1 MYGILIFAS
10 TVFMGFFAIMNPI
23 GNMPIFLGLVVGIDK
38 SEQKKIAW
46 KSVSLAFIIV
56 AAFSIFGSLIFKAF
70 GITLPAFQIGGGL
83 LIFVVGYQL
92 LHGKESAMHH
102 PAEGENDQ
110 DTAVE
115 DIAISPLAI
124 PILAGPGTIST
135 AMNFVGEGS
144 VLHIVVVIGM
154 FALICIITY
163 FCFIFGEKILLH
175 FKKGVVKVITRL
187 MGLIITIISVQ
198 MVIAGIH
205 NAIKMNQ

>member
-1 MYGILIFAS
+1 MNGIFVFSS

-23 GNMPIFLGLVVGIDK
+23 GNMPIFLGLVEGVDK

-46 KSVSLAFIIV
+46 KSVSLAFLIV
-56 AAFSIFGSLIFKAF
+56 AAFSLFGSLIFKVF
-70 GITLPAFQIGGGL
+70 GITLPPFQIGGGL
-83 LIFVVGYQL
+83 LIFIVGYQL
-92 LHGKESAMHH
+92 LHGKESSMHH
-102 PAEGENDQ
+102 PSEGENDK
-110 DTAVE
+110 DTSVE

-135 AMNFVGEGS
+135 AMNFVGEDSS
-144 VLHIVVVIGM
+144 VLHIIVVIGM

-163 FCFIFGEKILLH
+163 FCFVFGEKILLH

-205 NAIKMNQ
+205 NAIKMN

>member
-23 GNMPIFLGLVVGIDK
+23 GNMPIFLGLVEGIDK

-102 PAEGENDQ
+102 PPEGENDQ

-144 VLHIVVVIGM
+144 VLHIAVVIGM

-163 FCFIFGEKILLH
+163 FCFVFGEKILLH

>member
-1 MYGILIFAS
+1 MYGIFIFAS

-23 GNMPIFLGLVVGIDK
+23 GNMPIFIGLVEGVDK

-46 KSVSLAFIIV
+46 KSVSLAFLIV

-83 LIFVVGYQL
+83 LIFIVGYQL

-102 PAEGENDQ
+102 PSEGENDQ
-110 DTAVE
+110 DTSIE

-144 VLHIVVVIGM
+144 SILHIAIVIGV

-163 FCFIFGEKILLH
+163 FCFVFGEKILLH

-205 NAIKMNQ
+205 NAIKMN